1 MIIKNILKWLGTIVQ
16 ILLVIF
22 TVEIYNLSDK
32 KMVLVKQLSY
42 QNYGWD
48 DFNLRFYTICILGLL
63 VIAFIISAYIKYK
76 KLADFRKTVSFK
88 INIIFIVLSLIAIVL
103 VIRLNTYKL
112 LTYYV
117 FVLAF
122 IFILI
127 IEFLKINFLQMK
139 K

>member
-1 MIIKNILKWLGTIVQ
+1 MIIKNVLKWLGTIVQ

-22 TVEIYNLSDK
+22 TVVIYNLSDK
-32 KMVLVKQLSY
+32 KMGLVRHFTY
-42 QNYGWD
+42 QNYKWD
-48 DFNLRFYTICILGLL
+48 NINLRFYTICILGLL

-76 KLADFRKTVSFK
+76 KLAYFRETVSFK
-88 INIIFIVLSLIAIVL
+88 INIIFIVLSLIATVFTIS
-103 VIRLNTYKL
+103 LNTDKL

>member
-1 MIIKNILKWLGTIVQ
+1 MIMKNILKWLGTIVQ
-16 ILLVIF
+16 ISLVIF
-22 TVEIYNLSDK
+22 TAVIYNLSDK
-32 KMVLVKQLSY
+32 KMGLVRHFSY
-42 QNYGWD
+42 QNYKWD
-48 DFNLRFYTICILGLL
+48 DLNLRFYTICILGLL

-88 INIIFIVLSLIAIVL
+88 INIIFIVLSLIAIVFA
-103 VIRLNTYKL
+103 IRLNTDKL